1 MLPES
6 TEISWPDSGE
16 IDIMEM
22 VGYEENK
29 FHGTVHTGANNWNN
43 DPPNPKT
50 GSVSKPEADWH
61 VFEIDWQADK
71 IRFAVDKQIYYVY
84 APDDISDSA
93 KWPFDQDFHLL
104 LNVAVGGK
112 WGGKYEEDEAAFE
125 GAGGQYM
132 EVDWVRA
139 YSS

>member
-1 MLPES
+1 M
-6 TEISWPDSGE
+6 
-16 IDIMEM
+16 
-22 VGYEENK
+22 
-29 FHGTVHTGANNWNN
+29 
-43 DPPNPKT
+43 
-50 GSVSKPEADWH
+50 
-61 VFEIDWQADK
+61 
-71 IRFAVDKQIYYVY
+71 DKQIYYVY